1 MKARVNGRAGSALLT
16 VLGIVAVV
24 SIVCAMLGASAVTQ
38 TRSSQITRDMLKARM
53 IAESGLNKAYNA
65 IKGDFALA
73 QGYQL
78 AESFGGG
85 AYTVRAVPLTGV
97 SANRAQLFAEGTCG
111 LGKVVVAADL
121 ENRHKV
127 EAVGGGG
134 SDYYPLN
141 YDLLVGGTM
150 KLSGNFNADVT
161 KIHSNGAAD
170 MGGSA
175 NLGPDQVV
183 VSSSGTAAWK
193 KQPSNVTLQS
203 NKPAQE
209 IFPGPLA
216 TAIERLKAYAQA
228 HGAVYANAAS
238 IPASPP
244 GGIAYCTGSDA
255 GWSGDGTG
263 CFIFEGMFS
272 GKHLNVESVNG
283 HPSLI
288 VLSPSSLQLNAGTV
302 LHGAVLLP
310 NSSLKFNGHA
320 EISGPLLVGQTLTG
334 LGTAD
339 LYAGD
344 GQGFNLPPQ
353 QKAVDSVVI
362 TAWH

>member
-121 ENRHKV
+121 ENRTLMTSSDTGDFFPLEADLISGGYTRLTGNFGAQITSIFSNGDIDLKGSSDV
-127 EAVGGGG
+127 EAMIV
-134 SDYYPLN
+134 
-141 YDLLVGGTM
+141 
-150 KLSGNFNADVT
+150 A
-161 KIHSNGAAD
+161 GAKSISWHKMPA
-170 MGGSA
+170 
-175 NLGPDQVV
+175 
-183 VSSSGTAAWK
+183 
-193 KQPSNVTLQS
+193 NVTVLPNQ
-203 NKPAQE
+203 PARE
-209 IFPGPLA
+209 IFPAALA
-216 TAIERLKAYAQA
+216 AAIQSLIAYAQQN
-228 HGAVYANAAS
+228 GAVYDRAS
-238 IPASPP
+238 AIPNSPP
-244 GGIAYCTGSDA
+244 GGVAYCTGTGA
-255 GWSGDGTG
+255 GWRGGGNG
-263 CFIFEGMFS
+263 CFIFEGDFS
-272 GKHLNVESVNG
+272 ATYSHLTITAANG
-283 HPSLI
+283 YPALI
-288 VLSPSSLQLNAGTV
+288 VLSPSDVKFSAWTEI
-302 LHGAVLLP
+302 HGAVLLP
-310 NSSLKFNGHA
+310 NSSLQITGHA
-320 EISGPLLVGQTLTG
+320 DLYGPLLVGQTIKG
-334 LGTAD
+334 SGTAD
-339 LYAGD
+339 MYAGD
-344 GQGFNLPPQ
+344 GQGFTLPPQ
-353 QKAVDSVVI
+353 QQAVDSVVI